1 MVEAS
6 DGAVDPR
13 RTSFTVSVQVTDI
26 DDNSPVFS
34 QQTYVVNVPENSPVG
49 TVVLQLSVRTWC
61 PSDFHQMS
69 PFPWCMVQVFVLKRL
84 LESFNF
90 KSSQFSSLKC
100 QMLPDRGNYAA
111 SNIYNLLCSA
121 VTALCAFFFRIKL
134 KTSSNRQTG
143 FRRELFFNPSQP
155 MLIECLLFVVKEIE
169 KNVLFFFSIGGIC
182 LWHRFNPVK
191 QQCICLRRSVV
202 SKNPVHEEQM
212 RAEGRVIAGI
222 LWVTSPRRG

>member
-1 MVEAS
+1 
-6 DGAVDPR
+6 
-13 RTSFTVSVQVTDI
+13 
-26 DDNSPVFS
+26 
-34 QQTYVVNVPENSPVG
+34 
-49 TVVLQLSVRTWC
+49 
-61 PSDFHQMS
+61 MS
-69 PFPWCMVQVFVLKRL
+69 PFPWCMVQVFGLKRL

-121 VTALCAFFFRIKL
+121 VTALCAFFFFFIIKL
-134 KTSSNRQTG
+134 KTSSNRWLQKRIV
-143 FRRELFFNPSQP
+143 FRSFTTNVNRMFIVCCERNW
-155 MLIECLLFVVKEIE
+155 E
-169 KNVLFFFSIGGIC
+169 KRFIYFFSIGVIC

-202 SKNPVHEEQM
+202 SKNPVHEEQT